1 MQIVLCSHTCNPQ
14 VPPTVNATGGSQCF
28 FLRQPPT
35 NPTGFRGRPGVSRWV
50 PACAPNLVLR
60 CAPAC
65 ALAQWGTK
73 LGACAGAHR
82 GTKLGVTSVGP
93 MGNHWPQ
100 WGGQDGAQAEAQV
113 GTKSPLVPTACSP
126 LWTSGL
132 PLRVF
137 QMGSP
142 SSIPAPKQT
151 PNGGQRIKNGA
162 KQETKRG
169 TKRKTKRGTKRRT
182 KWGSSM
188 QLPLDTR
195 SREQRLP

>member
-1 MQIVLCSHTCNPQ
+1 MHHAYQCLFRIEGSSEGMCRSQYQFCSVSCCLHGCCEMQIVLCSHTCNPQ

-93 MGNHWPQ
+93 MGNHWPK

-126 LWTSGL
+126 LWTNGL

-137 QMGSP
+137 QMGGP
-142 SSIPAPKQT
+142 SSIPAPKT
-151 PNGGQRIKNGA
+151 N
-162 KQETKRG
+162 TKRWP
-169 TKRKTKRGTKRRT
+169 K
-182 KWGSSM
+182 
-188 QLPLDTR
+188 D
-195 SREQRLP
+195 